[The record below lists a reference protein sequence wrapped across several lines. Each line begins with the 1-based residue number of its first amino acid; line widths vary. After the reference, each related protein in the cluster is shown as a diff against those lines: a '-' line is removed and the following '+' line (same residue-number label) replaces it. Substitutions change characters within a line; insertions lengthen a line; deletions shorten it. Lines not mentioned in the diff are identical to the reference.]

1 VTSESSVAVTTSQK
15 ISLAIEEC
23 LECLT
28 VIVGIAAYKFDGDA
42 TAFL

>member
-1 VTSESSVAVTTSQK
+1 VTSESNAADTTSQR
-15 ISLAIEEC
+15 ILLAIEEC
-23 LECLT
+23 LKCLK